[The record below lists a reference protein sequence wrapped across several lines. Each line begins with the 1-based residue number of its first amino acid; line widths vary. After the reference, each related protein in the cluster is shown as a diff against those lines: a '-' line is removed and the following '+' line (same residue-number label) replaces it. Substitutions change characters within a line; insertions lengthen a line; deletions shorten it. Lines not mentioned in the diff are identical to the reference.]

1 MTQMMLKVLIL
12 ILKLLL
18 ALYSYILIF
27 WHKSC
32 MHIYIKYILKE
43 DTFTMKFITL
53 FRTIIA
59 SSFILI
65 FTNHI
70 QSQDGEPVFEE
81 VIVTAE
87 KRDESLQSVSQA
99 VTAITDS
106 EISAK
111 NITSFVDLSTIVPG
125 VTVAKN
131 EGYKTIISIRGVG
144 NETNQNAIAAPS
156 VAYHMDGIFIASP
169 FSLQT
174 DFIDVQRIEVLRGPQ
189 GTLFGQNSTG
199 GAINVISNKPTTDEL
214 FTKADITY
222 GDYGMKQLRSS
233 SNIPISDNVSTKLSL
248 SAMTREGFTENLATG
263 QDLDDAHNLSFRTD
277 WMVDINDTT
286 SLRIFGQYSSVDRN
300 GAAIRGIDDPSPGM
314 RKLSQNT
321 ISKQELTSS
330 VVAMIFETDLG
341 YASLKILASSQEDDI
356 SVTRDNDRHNFG
368 DPVLSIPG
376 LGAGATY
383 QQAEFRPETSLVET
397 TTFEVNL
404 ISNEPAMDGKLD
416 WTVGAFYM
424 EHEIENVIRGYRD
437 DDLDGVFKYVCD
449 ASFADPSYCYDHDY
463 GIPGRFDIYGPTADV
478 DFFTDAFPYRESLS
492 VYAQTTY
499 SFSDTFRLVSGL
511 RYSEDTFGTDVTNFL
526 NTETFVAE
534 GTTDEVTTR
543 VTGEYDLSD
552 NTMVYLTLASGFK
565 PGGSNLTFGFD
576 NDNAPPM
583 VFPTFEAETVDST
596 EMGIKTDLFNG
607 KARANIAAFSYDYEN
622 LQFQATDPDPYRGG
636 VANIPDSEMSGVEIE
651 FTALASDSF
660 TFDMNLAFLNSE
672 VSSDYFVLDNVD
684 AYQYFFGE
692 EDLRYGLRE
701 NVKGNQLAKTPEF
714 TADVSLMYETD
725 LPSGNYL
732 TAMLQYV
739 KRGKFM
745 QRVSNNPVVDSIP
758 AYDIVNLNIGIDFNN
773 NIGLNMML
781 LNVTDED
788 GINSSMTDVF
798 GVASTGL
805 ELIPPRQFMTRIS
818 YNF

>member
-1 MTQMMLKVLIL
+1 MLIR
-12 ILKLLL
+12 
-18 ALYSYILIF
+18 
-27 WHKSC
+27 
-32 MHIYIKYILKE
+32 
-43 DTFTMKFITL
+43 TF
-53 FRTIIA
+53 IA
-59 SSFILI
+59 SSFFLI
-65 FTNHI
+65 FTNYI
-70 QSQDGEPVFEE
+70 QSQDGELVFEE

-106 EISAK
+106 EIEAK

-131 EGYKTIISIRGVG
+131 EGYKTVISIRGVG

-233 SNIPISDNVSTKLSL
+233 SNIPISDNVSTKLSI

-449 ASFADPSYCYDHDY
+449 EPFADPSYCYTHDF
-463 GIPGRFDIYGPTADV
+463 GIPGRFDIFGPTADV

-511 RYSEDTFGTDVTNFL
+511 RYSEDTFGTDVANFFNAGQQFQL
-526 NTETFVAE
+526 E
-534 GTTDEVTTR
+534 GTTDEVTSKI
-543 VTGEYDLSD
+543 TGEYDLADS
-552 NTMVYLTLASGFK
+552 TMIYLTFASGFK

-596 EMGIKTDLFNG
+596 EIGIKTDLFNG

-622 LQFQATDPDPYRGG
+622 LQFQATDPDPYQGG
-636 VANIPDSEMSGVEIE
+636 VANIPESEMSGVEIE

-692 EDLRYGLRE
+692 EDLRYALRE
-701 NVKGNQLAKTPEF
+701 NIKGNQLAKTPEF

-745 QRVSNNPVVDSIP
+745 QRVSNNLIVDAIP

>member
-1 MTQMMLKVLIL
+1 M
-12 ILKLLL
+12 KLTKLFQ
-18 ALYSYILIF
+18 ALF
-27 WHKSC
+27 
-32 MHIYIKYILKE
+32 
-43 DTFTMKFITL
+43 
-53 FRTIIA
+53 A
-59 SSFILI
+59 SSFILAH
-65 FTNHI
+65 TNYI
-70 QSQDGEPVFEE
+70 QSQEGELVFEE
-81 VIVTAE
+81 IIVTAE

-106 EISAK
+106 EIEAK
-111 NITSFVDLSTIVPG
+111 NITSFVDLSSIVPG

-199 GAINVISNKPTTDEL
+199 GAINVISNKPTTDEQ
-214 FTKADITY
+214 FSKADITY

-233 SNIPISDNVSTKLSL
+233 SNFPISDNVSTKLSL

-277 WMVDINDTT
+277 WMVDLNDTT

-300 GAAIRGIDDPSPGM
+300 GAAIRGIDDQSPGM

-321 ISKQELTSS
+321 ISKQELTSK
-330 VVAMIFETDLG
+330 VAAMIFETDLG
-341 YASLKILASSQEDDI
+341 FASLKILASSQEDDI

-404 ISNEPAMDGKLD
+404 ISNEPALDGKLD

-424 EHEIENVIRGYRD
+424 DHEIENVIRGYRD

-449 ASFADPSYCYDHDY
+449 ASFADSSYCYDHDY
-463 GIPGRFDIYGPTADV
+463 GIPGRFDIFGPAADV

-543 VTGEYDLSD
+543 ITGEYDLGDS
-552 NTMVYLTLASGFK
+552 TMVYLTLASGFK

-596 EMGIKTDLFNG
+596 EVGIKTDLFNG
-607 KARANIAAFSYDYEN
+607 KARANIAAFS
-622 LQFQATDPDPYRGG
+622 
-636 VANIPDSEMSGVEIE
+636 SEMSGVEIE

-745 QRVSNNPVVDSIP
+745 QRVSNNSVVDAIP

>member
-1 MTQMMLKVLIL
+1 
-12 ILKLLL
+12 
-18 ALYSYILIF
+18 
-27 WHKSC
+27 
-32 MHIYIKYILKE
+32 
-43 DTFTMKFITL
+43 MKFITL

-199 GAINVISNKPTTDEL
+199 GAINVISNKPTTEEL

-233 SNIPISDNVSTKLSL
+233 SNIPISNNVSTKLSL

-463 GIPGRFDIYGPTADV
+463 GIPGRFDIFGPTADV

-543 VTGEYDLSD
+543 ITGEYDLAD

-732 TAMLQYV
+732 TDMLQYV

-745 QRVSNNPVVDSIP
+745 QRVSNNPVVDAIP

>member
-1 MTQMMLKVLIL
+1 
-12 ILKLLL
+12 
-18 ALYSYILIF
+18 
-27 WHKSC
+27 
-32 MHIYIKYILKE
+32 
-43 DTFTMKFITL
+43 MKFTIFFRTL
-53 FRTIIA
+53 FA
-59 SSFILI
+59 SSFLLSYA
-65 FTNHI
+65 NSI
-70 QSQDGEPVFEE
+70 QSQEGELVFEE

-106 EISAK
+106 EIDAK

-199 GAINVISNKPTTDEL
+199 GAINVISNKPTTDER
-214 FTKADITY
+214 FSKADITY

-233 SNIPISDNVSTKLSL
+233 SNFPISDNVSTKLSL

-277 WMVDINDTT
+277 WMIDVNDTT

-300 GAAIRGIDDPSPGM
+300 GAAIRGIDDQSPGM

-330 VVAMIFETDLG
+330 VFAMIFETDLG

-404 ISNEPAMDGKLD
+404 ISNEPALDGKLD

-437 DDLDGVFKYVCD
+437 DDLDGIFKYVCD
-449 ASFADPSYCYDHDY
+449 ASFADSSYCYDHDY
-463 GIPGRFDIYGPTADV
+463 GIPGRFDIFGPAADV

-499 SFSDTFRLVSGL
+499 SISETFRLVSGL

-543 VTGEYDLSD
+543 VTGEYDLAE

-596 EMGIKTDLFNG
+596 EVGIKTDLFNG

-636 VANIPDSEMSGVEIE
+636 VANIPESEMTGVEIE

-745 QRVSNNPVVDSIP
+745 QRVSNNPVVDAIP

-773 NIGLNMML
+773 NIGLDMML

>member
-1 MTQMMLKVLIL
+1 MNFKLIL
-12 ILKLLL
+12 STKLFFLT
-18 ALYSYILIF
+18 LYISFVSFDL
-27 WHKSC
+27 
-32 MHIYIKYILKE
+32 
-43 DTFTMKFITL
+43 
-53 FRTIIA
+53 
-59 SSFILI
+59 SS
-65 FTNHI
+65 
-70 QSQDGEPVFEE
+70 QEEPAFEE
-81 VIVTAE
+81 IIVTAE
-87 KRDESLQSVSQA
+87 KRDESLQTVSQA
-99 VTAITDS
+99 VTALTAS
-106 EISAK
+106 EIEAK
-111 NITSFVDLSTIVPG
+111 NINSFVDLSSIVPG

-131 EGYKTIISIRGVG
+131 EGYKTVISIRGVG

-174 DFIDVQRIEVLRGPQ
+174 DFLDVQRIEVLRGPQ

-199 GAINVISNKPTTDEL
+199 GAINVISNKPTAEER
-214 FTKADITY
+214 FSKADITY
-222 GDYGMKQLRSS
+222 GDYGMKQIRSS
-233 SNIPISDNVSTKLSL
+233 SNIPISDAASTKISF
-248 SAMTREGFTENLATG
+248 SAMTREGFTENLLTG
-263 QDLDDAHNLSFRTD
+263 QDLDDAHNLSFRAD
-277 WMVDINDTT
+277 FLIELSDTS
-286 SLRIFGQYSSVDRN
+286 SLRVFGQYANVDRN
-300 GAAIRGIDDPSPGM
+300 GAAIRGIDDQSPGM

-330 VVAMIFETDLG
+330 VVAMIFESDLG
-341 YASLKILASSQEDDI
+341 FANLKILASSQEDDI

-404 ISNEPAMDGKLD
+404 ISNEPAMNGNLD

-449 ASFADPSYCYDHDY
+449 EPFADPSYCYTHDF
-463 GIPGRFDIYGPTADV
+463 GIPGRFDIFGPTADV

-511 RYSEDTFGTDVTNFL
+511 RYSEDTFGTDVANFFNAGQQFQL
-526 NTETFVAE
+526 E
-534 GTTDEVTTR
+534 GTTDEVTSKI
-543 VTGEYDLSD
+543 TGEYDLADS
-552 NTMVYLTLASGFK
+552 TMIYLTFASGFK

-596 EMGIKTDLFNG
+596 EIGIKTDLFNG

-622 LQFQATDPDPYRGG
+622 LQFQATDPDPYQGG
-636 VANIPDSEMSGVEIE
+636 VANIPESEMSGVEIE

-672 VSSDYFVLDNVD
+672 VSADYFVLDNVD

-714 TADVSLMYETD
+714 TADVNFIYETD

-732 TAMLQYV
+732 TAIVQYV

-745 QRVSNNPVVDSIP
+745 QRVSNNPIVDAIP
-758 AYDIVNLNIGIDFNN
+758 GYDIVNVTIGIDFNN
-773 NIGLNMML
+773 NLGLDLML
-781 LNVTDED
+781 LNATDED

>member
-1 MTQMMLKVLIL
+1 
-12 ILKLLL
+12 
-18 ALYSYILIF
+18 
-27 WHKSC
+27 
-32 MHIYIKYILKE
+32 
-43 DTFTMKFITL
+43 MKFTIFFRTL
-53 FRTIIA
+53 FA
-59 SSFILI
+59 SSFLLSYA
-65 FTNHI
+65 NSI
-70 QSQDGEPVFEE
+70 QSQEGELVFEE

-106 EISAK
+106 EIDAK
-111 NITSFVDLSTIVPG
+111 NITSFVDLSSIVPG

-199 GAINVISNKPTTDEL
+199 GAINVISNKPTTDER
-214 FTKADITY
+214 FSKADITY
-222 GDYGMKQLRSS
+222 GVYGMKQLRSS
-233 SNIPISDNVSTKLSL
+233 SNFPISDNVSTKLSL

-277 WMVDINDTT
+277 WMIDVNDTT

-300 GAAIRGIDDPSPGM
+300 GAAIRGIDDQSPGM

-330 VVAMIFETDLG
+330 VFAMIFETDLG

-404 ISNEPAMDGKLD
+404 ISNEPALDGKLD

-424 EHEIENVIRGYRD
+424 DHEIENVIRGYRD

-463 GIPGRFDIYGPTADV
+463 GIPGRFDIFGPAADV

-499 SFSDTFRLVSGL
+499 SFSETFRLVSGL

-526 NTETFVAE
+526 NTETFVAK

-543 VTGEYDLSD
+543 VTGEYDLAE

-583 VFPTFEAETVDST
+583 VFPTFEAEKVDST
-596 EMGIKTDLFNG
+596 EVGIKTDLFNG

-636 VANIPDSEMSGVEIE
+636 VANIPESEMSGVEIE

-745 QRVSNNPVVDSIP
+745 QRVSNNPVVDAIP

-773 NIGLNMML
+773 NIGLDMML